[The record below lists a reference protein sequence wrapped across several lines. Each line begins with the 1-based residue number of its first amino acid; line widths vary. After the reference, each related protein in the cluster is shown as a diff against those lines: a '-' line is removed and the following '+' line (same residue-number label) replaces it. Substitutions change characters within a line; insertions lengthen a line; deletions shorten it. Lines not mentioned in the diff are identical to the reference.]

1 MKKFFL
7 KFAKVTGVIALTFF
21 VSMLVWANWEEPPLS
36 EKLDLKPIHL
46 AVFDLDKQVDAA
58 DSSLISQKLT
68 STKGVTACTVNPEF
82 KTVSVTFYDDEVSEE
97 AIKLVVQQKELVAS
111 KVNFATME
119 GPKCPVPM
127 EYIDFFTNMK
137 RTLCL
142 R

>member
-1 MKKFFL
+1 MKNILL
-7 KFAKVTGVIALTFF
+7 KSAKVIGFLTLTFF

-46 AVFDLDKQVDAA
+46 AVFDLDKQVDAT
-58 DSSLISQKLT
+58 DSTLISQKL
-68 STKGVTACTVNPEF
+68 SAVNGVTACTVNPEF
-82 KTVSVTFYDDEVSEE
+82 KTVSVTYYNDEVSED
-97 AIKLVVQQKELVAS
+97 ALKAVVEQKDYVAS
-111 KVNFATME
+111 KVNFAKME

-127 EYIDFFTNMK
+127 EYINFFTDMK

>member
-46 AVFDLDKQVDAA
+46 AVFDLDKEVNAA

-68 STKGVTACTVNPEF
+68 GTKGVTACTVNPQF
-82 KTVSVTFYDDEVSEE
+82 KTVSVTFYDDVISEE
-97 AIKLVVQQKELVAS
+97 TLKSVVQQKDVVAS

-137 RTLCL
+137 QTLCL

>member
-1 MKKFFL
+1 MKNFFL
-7 KFAKVTGVIALTFF
+7 KFAKVTGVLTLTFF

-46 AVFDLDKQVDAA
+46 AVFDLDKQVDSA

-68 STKGVTACTVNPEF
+68 ATKGVTACTVNPQF

-97 AIKLVVQQKELVAS
+97 AIKLVVQQKELLAS
-111 KVNFATME
+111 KVNFATMD

-137 RTLCL
+137 KTLCL

>member
-1 MKKFFL
+1 MKTFLL
-7 KFAKVTGVIALTFF
+7 KFAKVIGFTVLTFF

-36 EKLDLKPIHL
+36 QKLDLKPIHL

-58 DSSLISQKLT
+58 DSTLISNKLSAVT
-68 STKGVTACTVNPEF
+68 GVTACTVNPEF
-82 KTVSVTFYDDEVSEE
+82 KTVSVTFYDDQVSEN
-97 AIKLVVQQKELVAS
+97 ALKAVVQQKNYIAS

-127 EYIDFFTNMK
+127 EYITFFTDMK
-137 RTLCL
+137 QTLCL